1 MAEGLERV
9 RISASELRGILA
21 TLAPQAG
28 SRGESRRPAPGLG
41 LPAPPPSPPLPPPRL
56 VRGAPEPPPLPPTV
70 GAGAEGG
77 PSPLYQ
83 PESRCGVGL
92 CRLRSLRESATRVPS
107 SAPFLTAK
115 VTAPH
120 CPSPLTGFPDVRGRG
135 KEWAPGSGGGP
146 RGVWFPE
153 ESFAG
158 LLRRFFRVGRSWEHR
173 GGRFNSLGL
182 RC

>member
-1 MAEGLERV
+1 MERV

-28 SRGESRRPAPGLG
+28 SRGESRRPAPGPG
-41 LPAPPPSPPLPPPRL
+41 LPAPPPSPPLPPPRS
-56 VRGAPEPPPLPPTV
+56 VRGAPEPPPLPPTL

-77 PSPLYQ
+77 PSPFYQ

-92 CRLRSLRESATRVPS
+92 CQLRPLRASPAQVPA

-115 VTAPH
+115 VTVPH
-120 CPSPLTGFPDVRGRG
+120 CLSPLTGFSAVRGRG

-146 RGVWFPE
+146 RGAWFLE
-153 ESFAG
+153 ESSVG
-158 LLRRFFRVGRSWEHR
+158 LPRRFFSVGRSWEHR
-173 GGRFNSLGL
+173 GERFNSLGL
-182 RC
+182 PC